1 MLPSFLFLCGACNE
15 LAISFLLVKTC
26 PDLKSHYKDRLKKV
40 LEYVG
45 EVKEFDDLISPESLS
60 LRFLS
65 PEPIGGVL
73 KHVESNKRS

>member
-15 LAISFLLVKTC
+15 LAISFLPVKTC
-26 PDLKSHYKDRLKKV
+26 PHLKSHYKDRLKKV

-45 EVKEFDDLISPESLS
+45 EVKEFDDLIRPESLS
-60 LRFLS
+60 LCFLS